1 MDEKSLY
8 SSPYDDE
15 EYVWLLDNISRHFQ
29 LDLRGYKQHRVRRR
43 IDMLMRKYSYKS
55 YKTYFEDL
63 KKNDK
68 LWDEFLD
75 KLTINVTE
83 FFRNPEK
90 WNYLKKNILP
100 RILKE
105 SGTKAKIW
113 SAGCSTGEEPYTHAI
128 LLEELKAPKN
138 IKVLATDLDKFV
150 IQKAKRGIYSERS
163 MVNVPEELK
172 KKYFRKIDNETYEVL
187 SFIKARVVFK
197 QHNLLMDPFEK
208 DVDLISC
215 RNVVIYFDMD
225 AKNNLYKNFAAALK
239 KGGVLFV
246 GSTERIF
253 NYRNLGL
260 EVIEPFFYQKVS
272 D

>member
-8 SSPYDDE
+8 SSPYDDK
-15 EYVWLLDNISRHFQ
+15 EYMWLLDNIASHFQ

-43 IDMLMRKYSYKS
+43 IDMIMRKYTYNSYK
-55 YKTYFEDL
+55 KYFEDL
-63 KKNDK
+63 KNNPK

-100 RILKE
+100 KVLKE
-105 SGTKAKIW
+105 RGTKTKIW

-128 LLEELKAPKN
+128 ILEELKAPKN
-138 IKVLATDLDKFV
+138 IKVLATDLDRFV
-150 IQKAKRGIYSERS
+150 IQKAKKGIYSDRS
-163 MVNVPEELK
+163 MVNVPEDIR
-172 KKYFRKIDNETYEVL
+172 KKYFKKLDNNTYEVL
-187 SFIKARVVFK
+187 PLIKSRVIFK
-197 QHNLLMDPFEK
+197 QHNLLMDKFEK
-208 DVDLISC
+208 DIDIISC

-225 AKNNLYKNFAAALK
+225 AKNKLYKNFANSLR

-253 NYRNLGL
+253 NYKSLGL

>member
-8 SSPYDDE
+8 SSPYDDK
-15 EYVWLLDNISRHFQ
+15 EYVWLLDNIARHFQ

-43 IDMLMRKYSYKS
+43 IDMLMRKYSYKD

-63 KKNDK
+63 RRDSK

-100 RILKE
+100 QILRE
-105 SGTKAKIW
+105 RGNSIKIW

-128 LLEELKAPKN
+128 LLEELKAPKS

-150 IQKAKRGIYSERS
+150 LAKARKGIYSERS
-163 MVNVPEELK
+163 MVNVSDELK
-172 KKYFRKIDNETYEVL
+172 KKYFRKVSEDSYEVL
-187 SFIKARVVFK
+187 HSVKSRVIFK

-208 DVDLISC
+208 NVDIISC
-215 RNVVIYFDMD
+215 RNVVIYFDME
-225 AKNNLYKNFAAALK
+225 AKNKLYKNFSTSLR
-239 KGGVLFV
+239 KGGILFV

-253 NYRNLGL
+253 NYKQLGL
-260 EVIEPFFYQKVS
+260 EVIEPFFYKKVS

>member
-8 SSPYDDE
+8 NSPYDDKD
-15 EYVWLLDNISRHFQ
+15 YIWLLDNIARYFQ

-43 IDMLMRKYSYKS
+43 IDMLMRKYSYDS
-55 YKTYFEDL
+55 YKKYFEDL
-63 KKNDK
+63 KKESK

-90 WNYLKKNILP
+90 WNYLKKYILP
-100 RILKE
+100 TILKE
-105 SGTKAKIW
+105 KGNTAKIW

-128 LLEELKAPKN
+128 LLEELNAPKN

-150 IQKAKRGIYSERS
+150 LEKAKKGIYSERS
-163 MVNVPEELK
+163 MVNVPEEIK
-172 KKYFRKIDNETYEVL
+172 KKYFRKITKDSYEVL
-187 SFIKARVVFK
+187 RTIKNRVIFK

-208 DVDLISC
+208 DMDLISC

-225 AKNNLYKNFAAALK
+225 AKNKLYKNFAASLR

-253 NYRNLGL
+253 NYKNLGL
-260 EVIEPFFYQKVS
+260 EIIEPFFYQKVS